1 MNPDI
6 EFVRGL
12 GVRCRVLRGI
22 EIEAAGRKA
31 RTSATDESYHLGRA
45 SVFRSIAEEC
55 KAFVESKKT
64 EVPS

>member
-1 MNPDI
+1 
-6 EFVRGL
+6 
-12 GVRCRVLRGI
+12 VLRGI